1 MGFNNCVGGTGY
13 KEING
18 EKYLQLHWH
27 EDAAGVYNYSIR
39 DSGVIYNDTTN
50 TPTNYSVDG
59 NYRIMPNEQY
69 LTQKQYQVRWE
80 GTTLIEEQ
88 TDVDVNMCVFYKD
101 SVFTLLPTNYLVMKY
116 SDNEGTTWSDDDSR
130 EI

>member
-1 MGFNNCVGGTGY
+1 M
-13 KEING
+13 
-18 EKYLQLHWH
+18 L
-27 EDAAGVYNYSIR
+27 
-39 DSGVIYNDTTN
+39 
-50 TPTNYSVDG
+50 
-59 NYRIMPNEQY
+59 NEQY

-116 SDNEGTTWSDDDSR
+116 SDNEGTTWSDMTILGKFRNVTDR
-130 EI
+130 MVL